1 MRYWDTAI
9 GIQDVGG
16 LPLGVVTAESGDRNA
31 PAQGAVSSRK
41 RAHSHAG

>member
-16 LPLGVVTAESGDRNA
+16 LPLRVVMAESGNA
-31 PAQGAVSSRK
+31 MR
-41 RAHSHAG
+41 